1 MLAKWSIGEASDRSV
16 QVPEVYADPEFSKKA
31 RVVSENVG
39 GPIGHDVAPKMG
51 ETMERLIDP
60 MEPQKM
66 QEYNNKA
73 HKYEGQPEGQVLH
86 ESVSTGRWWP
96 VWLVCRTKKGWW
108 TICWYQLLDGT
119 WVVEFWW
126 YADVH
131 MHLMDT
137 AN

>member
-16 QVPEVYADPEFSKKA
+16 QVPEVYEDPEFSKRA

-39 GPIGHDVAPKMG
+39 GPMDDVAPKMD

-73 HKYEGQPEGQVLH
+73 HKYEGQPEGQVFH

-108 TICWYQLLDGT
+108 TICWYQLLDGQ

-131 MHLMDT
+131 VHLMD
-137 AN
+137 ARL